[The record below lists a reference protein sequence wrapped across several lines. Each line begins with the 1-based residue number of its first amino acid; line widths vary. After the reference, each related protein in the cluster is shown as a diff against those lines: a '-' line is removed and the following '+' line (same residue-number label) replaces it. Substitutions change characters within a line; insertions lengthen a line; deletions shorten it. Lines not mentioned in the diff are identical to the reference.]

1 MNKSMKAILI
11 SQNRIPN
18 IDKNMVKIL
27 GYLLHA
33 KTFFGIF
40 PRASE
45 SVSFANFRKNAET
58 EYDAV
63 YIVNLKGNHRTS
75 GERCRQEGENVF
87 GVECRTGIAILFLVR
102 K

>member
-45 SVSFANFRKNAET
+45 KSEICVSF
-58 EYDAV
+58 
-63 YIVNLKGNHRTS
+63 
-75 GERCRQEGENVF
+75 
-87 GVECRTGIAILFLVR
+87 FLQKKKVTR
-102 K
+102 NN

>member
-45 SVSFANFRKNAET
+45 KSETRVSF
-58 EYDAV
+58 
-63 YIVNLKGNHRTS
+63 
-75 GERCRQEGENVF
+75 
-87 GVECRTGIAILFLVR
+87 FLQKKKVTR
-102 K
+102 NN